1 MTEIK
6 ITRRI
11 ALDKPYEYY
20 ELQATYES
28 SAAKVANNKVIKDIE
43 KQVAFIRKLTTTEEG
58 KWVHQGFE
66 PVPEKKTA
74 KKAPKI
80 PTKKPI
86 PEGYKEVEPESS
98 EDTKIADIKAG
109 EKVNIN
115 VRFEKAG
122 EVQAFINKADGSP
135 GRYVKVDVADAS
147 GKMKLTLFGEQC
159 DLIKGIK
166 PNAWLKIEN
175 AYCKDY
181 KGSLELSIA
190 YGKMEVV
197 YTG

>member
-11 ALDKPYEYY
+11 ALPVRYEYY
-20 ELQATYES
+20 ELEATYDP
-28 SAAKVANNKVIKDIE
+28 AKEEANVLNKVIKDIE
-43 KQVAFIRKLTTTEEG
+43 KQVAFIMKLT
-58 KWVHQGFE
+58 
-66 PVPEKKTA
+66 
-74 KKAPKI
+74 APKESKPSKKEAKI
-80 PTKKPI
+80 PPKKDV

-98 EDTKIADIKAG
+98 EDIKIIELQAG
-109 EKVNIN
+109 DKVNIN

-122 EVQAFINKADGSP
+122 DVQAFINKADGSP

-197 YTG
+197 YNG

>member
-1 MTEIK
+1 MTDIK

-20 ELQATYES
+20 ELEATYDPAEHDLKGNKLI
-28 SAAKVANNKVIKDIE
+28 KVIE
-43 KQVAFIRKLTTTEEG
+43 KQVAFIMKLTAPKES
-58 KWVHQGFE
+58 K
-66 PVPEKKTA
+66 PS

-80 PTKKPI
+80 PTKKAI
-86 PEGYKEVEPESS
+86 PKGYKKVELESS
-98 EDTKIADIKAG
+98 EDIKISELQAG
-109 EKVNIN
+109 DKVNIN

-122 EVQAFINKADGSP
+122 DVQSFISKTDGTA

-147 GKMKLTLFGEQC
+147 GKIKLTLFGDQC
-159 DLIKGIK
+159 DLINDIK
-166 PNAWLKIEN
+166 PNAWIKIEN

-181 KGSLELSIA
+181 MGHLELSIA

-197 YTG
+197 YNG

>member
-6 ITRRI
+6 ITRRV
-11 ALDKPYEYY
+11 ALPIKYEYY
-20 ELQATYES
+20 ELEGTFDHIRD
-28 SAAKVANNKVIKDIE
+28 KGHKVIKDIE
-43 KQVAFIRKLTTTEEG
+43 KTVAFIRTLTATEE
-58 KWVHQGFE
+58 KPLE
-66 PVPEKKTA
+66 PKKEA
-74 KKAPKI
+74 SKISPKKD
-80 PTKKPI
+80 I
-86 PEGYKEVEPESS
+86 PEGYKEVEDIKLS
-98 EDTKIADIKAG
+98 DIKAG

-147 GKMKLTLFGEQC
+147 GKMKLTLFGDQC
-159 DLIKGIK
+159 DLIKDIK

-181 KGSLELSIA
+181 KGNLELSIA

-197 YTG
+197 YNG

>member
-20 ELQATYES
+20 EL
-28 SAAKVANNKVIKDIE
+28 SAGYDTVDAEGKDIIKDIE
-43 KQVAFIRKLTTTEEG
+43 KMVRFIMKATAPKESKAAKKRTGTIFKI
-58 KWVHQGFE
+58 
-66 PVPEKKTA
+66 PPEVRASTA
-74 KKAPKI
+74 KRGL
-80 PTKKPI
+80 

-98 EDTKIADIKAG
+98 EDIKISELQAG
-109 EKVNIN
+109 ETVNIN

-122 EVQAFINKADGSP
+122 EPQPFINKADGSP

-159 DLIKGIK
+159 DLIKDIK

>member
-20 ELQATYES
+20 EL
-28 SAAKVANNKVIKDIE
+28 SAGYDTVDTEGKDIIRDIE
-43 KQVAFIRKLTTTEEG
+43 KMVRFIMKA
-58 KWVHQGFE
+58 
-66 PVPEKKTA
+66 TA
-74 KKAPKI
+74 PKESKPSKKAPKI
-80 PTKKPI
+80 PTKKAI
-86 PEGYKEVEPESS
+86 PEGYKEVAPEAS
-98 EDTKIADIKAG
+98 EDIKIADIKAG

-122 EVQAFINKADGSP
+122 EPQAFINKADGSP

-159 DLIKGIK
+159 DLIKDIK

-190 YGKMEVV
+190 YGKMEVI
-197 YTG
+197 YNG